1 MGQPFVLLVMILNQH
16 IEPEPADN
24 AQVEL
29 DPQRQALAVEYA
41 GVRRRL
47 FFLEMAFTLGL
58 ALLLLAAGWSVGVR
72 SWVEGVWND
81 PWAVVALYGVA
92 LGAGYTLLS
101 LPLDYYSSYLLP
113 HKYGLSTQ
121 SVGGWALDNVKSLA
135 LAALFGLGGIELLYW
150 LLRTFPEWWWA
161 IMAGLAWLFMVA
173 LAQLA
178 PVLLMPIFYKFRPLD
193 DEELTQRLTR
203 LAEKAGAR
211 VRGVYVMDMSSRT
224 TAANA
229 MLTGLGRTRRIILGD
244 TLLKGYTHDEIETVL
259 AHELAHHVHNDL
271 LKGLAAEAVVITA
284 GMWVASRVVEWG
296 APFFGL
302 RGIDDVAGLPLFG
315 LAMVVFGLISMPMAN
330 FLSRQMERAAD
341 LYALRTTGKS
351 QAFRSVM
358 LKLAGQNLSEVDP
371 PAWVRVLFHS
381 HPPVSERI
389 RVAERAGDE

>member
-1 MGQPFVLLVMILNQH
+1 
-16 IEPEPADN
+16 
-24 AQVEL
+24 
-29 DPQRQALAVEYA
+29 
-41 GVRRRL
+41 
-47 FFLEMAFTLGL
+47 
-58 ALLLLAAGWSVGVR
+58 
-72 SWVEGVWND
+72 
-81 PWAVVALYGVA
+81 
-92 LGAGYTLLS
+92 
-101 LPLDYYSSYLLP
+101 
-113 HKYGLSTQ
+113 
-121 SVGGWALDNVKSLA
+121 
-135 LAALFGLGGIELLYW
+135 
-150 LLRTFPEWWWA
+150 
-161 IMAGLAWLFMVA
+161 MVA

-271 LKGLAAEAVVITA
+271 LKGLAAEAAVITA

-296 APFFGL
+296 VSFFGL
-302 RGIDDVAGLPLFG
+302 RRIDDVAGLPLFG
-315 LAMVVFGLISMPMAN
+315 LAMVVFGLISMPAAN

-358 LKLAGQNLSEVDP
+358 LKLAGQNLSEVNP

-389 RVAERAGDE
+389 RVAEEHGEG